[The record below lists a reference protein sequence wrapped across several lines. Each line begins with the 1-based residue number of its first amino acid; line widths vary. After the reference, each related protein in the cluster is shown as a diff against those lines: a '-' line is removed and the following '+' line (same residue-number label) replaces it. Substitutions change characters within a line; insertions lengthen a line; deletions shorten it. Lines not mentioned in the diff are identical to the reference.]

1 VTSKI
6 EREFT
11 DREREIALFA
21 QMVHREIPQR
31 VLAIQAPG
39 GIGKSWLIDRY
50 EAWCKTERVPCVRLD
65 FDPTREDGPLSP
77 EIILEKAG
85 EAMGLMPASDLETF
99 ARLLKE
105 MTGGPASVQV
115 GADAVISGG
124 ARFGDIG
131 NVIIKELHVSA
142 PNLDSKTRRHRATHR
157 FRRALAA
164 CGPQPAVWLVDTCE
178 RAAENT
184 DTADWLSGAILGH
197 VACEDALP
205 LVIVLTGRS
214 LPPIKSEWEDCIRRI
229 SLDPFDEKQT
239 HVLVCERIGLT
250 LAAETVSFLHRV
262 SGGVP
267 QTMVGLV
274 ETYLCAGGG
283 AMSDDILR
291 DMLAKLQPGM
301 SQKKVFAAI
310 LDDTLAAE
318 GASAAE
324 AFLACAVLHWFDA
337 PLLAALLEKPESEA
351 NALLTR
357 VTRYS
362 FVSQRPDG
370 AYLYHEN
377 ARAHLLARVKQ
388 DADHFREMSRRAAE
402 FFAPTPLA
410 RRPFGTGE
418 GAAGEFVFEWL
429 YHWLAVDDEQAF
441 DQLMNLYQ
449 QLEFHYNLAA
459 CGRLLAL
466 AQEQRDLLTGD
477 RPQWLRYYQGR
488 LLQYSRRWPEALAAW
503 KPLLQEELAPKLK
516 SWLANHMGMVY
527 DSLGRWA
534 DALAH
539 YQTSLAIKRE
549 LGDRQGEAQTLN
561 DIGLVYQLQG
571 QWADALAQYQTNLAI
586 KRELG
591 DQQGEAQTLNNIAN
605 IYQAQGKWADAL
617 AHYQQSL
624 DIFRELGDRQGE
636 STTLTNIANVY
647 QAQGK
652 WADALAHCQTSLA
665 IKRELGDRQG
675 EGGSLMGIAN
685 VYQAQ
690 GKWADALAHYQTS
703 LAIKRELG
711 DRQGEASTLG
721 SLGILSRKT
730 GRWDEAVSY
739 YKQQLEICRELG
751 DRPGESGVLNNLGV
765 VYAKKGLWTEA
776 IQCYEDSLKLEREMG
791 DRLEEARTLGNLGD
805 VFKETGEWAKA
816 EDYNKQAVAI
826 LHDSE
831 DKEQLGD
838 RLEELGELY
847 RTRGLWAEAVQ
858 VHEEALQVWRE
869 LAAMRRE

>member
-1 VTSKI
+1 
-6 EREFT
+6 
-11 DREREIALFA
+11 
-21 QMVHREIPQR
+21 
-31 VLAIQAPG
+31 
-39 GIGKSWLIDRY
+39 
-50 EAWCKTERVPCVRLD
+50 
-65 FDPTREDGPLSP
+65 
-77 EIILEKAG
+77 
-85 EAMGLMPASDLETF
+85 
-99 ARLLKE
+99 
-105 MTGGPASVQV
+105 
-115 GADAVISGG
+115 
-124 ARFGDIG
+124 
-131 NVIIKELHVSA
+131 
-142 PNLDSKTRRHRATHR
+142 
-157 FRRALAA
+157 
-164 CGPQPAVWLVDTCE
+164 
-178 RAAENT
+178 
-184 DTADWLSGAILGH
+184 
-197 VACEDALP
+197 
-205 LVIVLTGRS
+205 
-214 LPPIKSEWEDCIRRI
+214 
-229 SLDPFDEKQT
+229 
-239 HVLVCERIGLT
+239 
-250 LAAETVSFLHRV
+250 
-262 SGGVP
+262 
-267 QTMVGLV
+267 
-274 ETYLCAGGG
+274 
-283 AMSDDILR
+283 
-291 DMLAKLQPGM
+291 
-301 SQKKVFAAI
+301 
-310 LDDTLAAE
+310 
-318 GASAAE
+318 
-324 AFLACAVLHWFDA
+324 
-337 PLLAALLEKPESEA
+337 
-351 NALLTR
+351 

-488 LLQYSRRWPEALAAW
+488 LLQYSQRRPEALAAW

-527 DSLGRWA
+527 DSLGR
-534 DALAH
+534 
-539 YQTSLAIKRE
+539 
-549 LGDRQGEAQTLN
+549 
-561 DIGLVYQLQG
+561 
-571 QWADALAQYQTNLAI
+571 
-586 KRELG
+586 
-591 DQQGEAQTLNNIAN
+591 
-605 IYQAQGKWADAL
+605 
-617 AHYQQSL
+617 
-624 DIFRELGDRQGE
+624 
-636 STTLTNIANVY
+636 
-647 QAQGK
+647 
-652 WADALAHCQTSLA
+652 
-665 IKRELGDRQG
+665 
-675 EGGSLMGIAN
+675 
-685 VYQAQ
+685 
-690 GKWADALAHYQTS
+690 WADALAHYQTS